1 MTIETIHTVIIG
13 LGTNQGERM
22 VNLASACRSLPPK
35 VQVKQLSP
43 IYETRPWGF
52 TDQPNFLNQVVIAQT
67 ELTPSDLLAY
77 LKQLEVSLGRIPT
90 FRNGPR
96 VIDLDILFYDDL
108 IYESPT
114 LSIPHPGVT
123 NRAFVLAPLVDIAPD
138 FSHPVSG
145 KTMRELFVEVDSR
158 DVKKIYP

>member
-1 MTIETIHTVIIG
+1 MTIETMHTVIIG
-13 LGTNQGERM
+13 LGSNQGERM
-22 VNLASACRSLPPK
+22 VTLASASQSLPPK
-35 VQVKQLSP
+35 VLVIQHSP

-52 TDQPNFLNQVVIAQT
+52 SDQPDFLNQVVIAQT

-77 LKQLEVSLGRIPT
+77 LKQLEVRLGRTPT

-108 IYESPT
+108 IFESPT
-114 LSIPHPGVT
+114 LTIPHPGVAS
-123 NRAFVLAPLVDIAPD
+123 RAFVLAPLADIAPD
-138 FSHPVSG
+138 FCHPVCG
-145 KTMRELFVEVDSR
+145 KTMRELLAEVDSR